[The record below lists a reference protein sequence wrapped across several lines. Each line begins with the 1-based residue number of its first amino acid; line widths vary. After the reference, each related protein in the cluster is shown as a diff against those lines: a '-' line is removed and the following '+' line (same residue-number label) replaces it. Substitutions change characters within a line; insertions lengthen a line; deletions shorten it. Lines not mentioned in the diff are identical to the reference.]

1 MAAILDAMGPYV
13 MQLIADMATEEVKM
27 LLGISGDIEKLE
39 NNMESIKCFL
49 ADAERQRIN
58 EVRVQRWVQMLK
70 NAMYDATDILDL
82 CQIEADKQRES
93 KGSSTDEKAPGCC
106 RPLLSCLRNPVFAH
120 KIGNR
125 IKELNQRLD
134 NIYKEA
140 HKFNFVINLGSHP
153 EQIMSTSEKMTSEF
167 VESAIVGEKIERETR
182 ELAQMLT
189 INGHH
194 DIKVV
199 AIVGTGGMGKTT
211 LAQKIFNETTVQGH
225 FKVKIWLS
233 ITQHFD
239 EVELL
244 RTAIEHAGGA
254 HGGVQDK
261 TLLSRKLTNTLSMGR
276 FLLVHG
282 TDHLKVVGMKIISKC
297 GGLPLAIKVMG
308 GLLST
313 KPRSEGDWEAVLK
326 HHAWSVARLPKELD
340 NAIYLSYEDL
350 SPQLKQCFLYCSLFP
365 KEFMSKE
372 ESLVVQDQQDDGGSK
387 ISHLLHLRTLSMY
400 GSHDNVL
407 IPKGFGQLKNLRT
420 LYGFRVH
427 LDKNGGTGWCSLEEI
442 GPLSQ
447 LRELTL
453 HGLENVPASS
463 SAGMA
468 MVSSKEHLDYLEL
481 HWSSSGFMG
490 LRDET
495 NKQQRQRV
503 VEEVIEVL
511 SPPSSIRHLS
521 IEGYFGSRLP
531 NWMMVPATCVFKSL
545 RLLRMDK
552 LCCCTQLPD
561 GLCQLPSLESLAI
574 NDAPAIKSVGPEFQS
589 PSSLPVG
596 GGIVT
601 TGSVVGF
608 PNLATLRLAG
618 LCEWEEWEWEEQGED
633 ATVNAMAMPALKKLI
648 IINCKLSCLPPGLA
662 SRRRHALREVL
673 LYKLSNLTYIENF
686 PSVVKLDVFDC
697 PELRRISNLSK
708 LQKIEISYCPNMEV
722 LEGVPSLDSME
733 MEDGTM
739 ETVPEYVTT
748 VRPRYLKLTCSK
760 RLYESLLTGS
770 SSEYDKISHIKSR
783 TICAEDED

>member
-49 ADAERQRIN
+49 ADAERKRIT
-58 EVRVQRWVQMLK
+58 ELRVQRWVQKLK

-93 KGSSTDEKAPGCC
+93 KGSSTVEKAPGCC
-106 RPLLSCLRNPVFAH
+106 QPLLSCLWNPVFAH
-120 KIGNR
+120 KIGGR

-134 NIYKEA
+134 NIYEEA
-140 HKFNFVINLGSHP
+140 HKFNFINLGSHP
-153 EQIMSTSEKMTSEF
+153 EQRMSTREKVTSEF

-189 INGHH
+189 INGRH

-211 LAQKIFNETTVQGH
+211 LAQKIFNDTTVQGH

-244 RTAIEHAGGA
+244 RTAIEHAGGV
-254 HGGVQDK
+254 HDGMQDK
-261 TLLSRKLTNTLSMGR
+261 TLLSRRLTNTLSM
-276 FLLVHG
+276 
-282 TDHLKVVGMKIISKC
+282 
-297 GGLPLAIKVMG
+297 
-308 GLLST
+308 
-313 KPRSEGDWEAVLK
+313 
-326 HHAWSVARLPKELD
+326 
-340 NAIYLSYEDL
+340 
-350 SPQLKQCFLYCSLFP
+350 
-365 KEFMSKE
+365 EFMSKE
-372 ESLVVQDQQDDGGSK
+372 ESLVVQDQEDDGGSK
-387 ISHLLHLRTLSMY
+387 ISHLRHLRYLHFQDTNISRLPGDIHRMKFLQHIWIEKCPQLDHLPSCITQLLHLRTLSMY

-420 LYGFRVH
+420 LLGFRVH

-447 LRELTL
+447 LRKLSL

-468 MVSSKEHLDYLEL
+468 MVSSKEHLDYFLL
-481 HWSSSGFMG
+481 KWSSIGFME
-490 LRDET
+490 LRDEI
-495 NKQQRQRV
+495 NKQQQQRV
-503 VEEVIEVL
+503 VEE
-511 SPPSSIRHLS
+511 
-521 IEGYFGSRLP
+521 
-531 NWMMVPATCVFKSL
+531 
-545 RLLRMDK
+545 
-552 LCCCTQLPD
+552 
-561 GLCQLPSLESLAI
+561 
-574 NDAPAIKSVGPEFQS
+574 S
-589 PSSLPVG
+589 PSSLAVG

-633 ATVNAMAMPALKKLI
+633 ATVDAMAVPALKVLEI
-648 IINCKLSCLPPGLA
+648 RNYKLSCLPPGLA
-662 SRRRHALREVL
+662 SSRRHALRKL
-673 LYKLSNLTYIENF
+673 CLYRLSNLTYIENF
-686 PSVVKLDVFDC
+686 PSVVELQVFDC
-697 PELRRISNLSK
+697 PELIRISNLSK
-708 LQKIEISYCPNMEV
+708 LQNIVISYCPNMEV
-722 LEGVPSLDSME
+722 LGGVSSLDSME

-760 RLYESLLTGS
+760 ELYESLLTGS
-770 SSEYDKISHIKSR
+770 SSEYDKISHIKSW

>member
-49 ADAERQRIN
+49 ADAERKRIT
-58 EVRVQRWVQMLK
+58 ELRVQRWVQKLK
-70 NAMYDATDILDL
+70 NAMYDATGILDL

-93 KGSSTDEKAPGCC
+93 KGSSTVEKALGCC
-106 RPLLSCLRNPVFAH
+106 RPLLSYLRNPVFAH
-120 KIGNR
+120 KIGSR
-125 IKELNQRLD
+125 ITELNQRLD
-134 NIYKEA
+134 NIYEEA
-140 HKFNFVINLGSHP
+140 HKFNFINLVSHP
-153 EQIMSTSEKMTSEF
+153 EQRMSTGEKVTSEF

-225 FKVKIWLS
+225 FKVKIWIS

-244 RTAIEHAGGA
+244 RTAIEHAGGV

-261 TLLSRKLTNTLSMGR
+261 TLLSRRLTNTLSLCR
-276 FLLVHG
+276 FLLVLDDVWSNVAWSNVLSVPVHG

-313 KPRSEGDWEAVLK
+313 KPRSESDWEAVLK
-326 HHAWSVARLPKELD
+326 HHAWSVAGLPKELD

-365 KEFMSKE
+365 KGTTIWRSEVVPMWISEGFIHPPDRSTSSYDDWLEEIAEGYYQELITRNLIEPATESALTRYSCTMHDVVRSFAEFMSKE

-387 ISHLLHLRTLSMY
+387 ISHPRHLRYLNLEDTNITRLPGDIHRMKFLQHIVVHGCPQLDHLPSCITQLLHLRTLSMY

-468 MVSSKEHLDYLEL
+468 MISSKEHLHLLALY
-481 HWSSSGFMG
+481 WSSSGFMG

-495 NKQQRQRV
+495 NKQQQQRV
-503 VEEVIEVL
+503 VEEVTRGRR
-511 SPPSSIRHLS
+511 SWTAQARR
-521 IEGYFGSRLP
+521 FG
-531 NWMMVPATCVFKSL
+531 L
-545 RLLRMDK
+545 R
-552 LCCCTQLPD
+552 
-561 GLCQLPSLESLAI
+561 S
-574 NDAPAIKSVGPEFQS
+574 
-589 PSSLPVG
+589 
-596 GGIVT
+596 
-601 TGSVVGF
+601 
-608 PNLATLRLAG
+608 
-618 LCEWEEWEWEEQGED
+618 
-633 ATVNAMAMPALKKLI
+633 
-648 IINCKLSCLPPGLA
+648 
-662 SRRRHALREVL
+662 
-673 LYKLSNLTYIENF
+673 
-686 PSVVKLDVFDC
+686 
-697 PELRRISNLSK
+697 
-708 LQKIEISYCPNMEV
+708 
-722 LEGVPSLDSME
+722 
-733 MEDGTM
+733 
-739 ETVPEYVTT
+739 
-748 VRPRYLKLTCSK
+748 
-760 RLYESLLTGS
+760 
-770 SSEYDKISHIKSR
+770 
-783 TICAEDED
+783 